1 MLREAEIPLSFF
13 EPVAHAPDGEN
24 ELWGIR
30 VVFDFLA
37 QPAHMNVYGARVDHS
52 IITPHAHQQAV
63 SREDHPAVANEVHE
77 QIKEKRGVEINRLIT
92 PAHRSPGD
100 IDAQI
105 INHEHLLLLLVNLS
119 LRRRFDQLLLAC
131 PQEGTRTNA
140 QKRSHPCVQLLPI
153 RRLEHVIINP
163 GLEAR
168 MAADPNLRAKF
179 LSGIPAG
186 RLGRPDDIRG
196 LAVFLASDA
205 SAWITGALIPMD
217 GGNLA
222 MNAGGSLG
230 TTS

>member
-1 MLREAEIPLSFF
+1 MLREAETPLSFF

-24 ELWGIR
+24 ELRGIR
-30 VVFDFLA
+30 VVFDFLT

-119 LRRRFDQLLLAC
+119 LRRRFYQLLLAC
-131 PQEGTRTNA
+131 PQQGTRTNA

-163 GLEAR
+163 GLEAIYLK
-168 MAADPNLRAKF
+168 NRA
-179 LSGIPAG
+179 LLLQEEQYGHA
-186 RLGRPDDIRG
+186 
-196 LAVFLASDA
+196 
-205 SAWITGALIPMD
+205 
-217 GGNLA
+217 
-222 MNAGGSLG
+222 GSLIARTQLMVDVKPVWLRERQIEENERERIMLCDCQG
-230 TTS
+230 RRHIQ